1 MKITTTA
8 IEEVIEV
15 LISKYPNGLP
25 KNHVSDFELGRLI
38 GQQDV
43 IRFLIGQLEVLEN
56 KNGIKAN
63 NKG

>member
-25 KNHVSDFELGRLI
+25 KNHVDSFELGRLI

-43 IRFLIGQLEVLEN
+43 IRYLVGQLEIMET
-56 KNGIKAN
+56 KNGTKTTSR
-63 NKG
+63 